1 VRIRAHRTEN
11 GERLPKVVILV
22 MEVMARTLC
31 RPANRIFRCK
41 ELLTSKLKC
50 GHITRIDAVRTDLHY
65 CRSSATSSSPIG
77 VRPSL
82 TSQLCPSVTV
92 MIEGSLRA

>member
-1 VRIRAHRTEN
+1 MVM
-11 GERLPKVVILV
+11 LM

-31 RPANRIFRCK
+31 RPANRISCDK
-41 ELLTSKLKC
+41 ELFTSNLKR

-65 CRSSATSSSPIG
+65 CRFSATSSSPTG

-82 TSQLCPSVTV
+82 TSPLRPSVTV
-92 MIEGSLRA
+92 MIGGSL

>member
-1 VRIRAHRTEN
+1 
-11 GERLPKVVILV
+11 VVILV

-31 RPANRIFRCK
+31 RPANRISRDK
-41 ELLTSKLKC
+41 ELFTSNLKR

-65 CRSSATSSSPIG
+65 CRSSATSSSPTG

-82 TSQLCPSVTV
+82 TSPLRPSVTV
-92 MIEGSLRA
+92 MIGNSLRA